1 MSATRPAPT
10 GHAARPARATRP
22 AALSAVQGVRLVA
35 AREVSMRLR
44 SKAFLIS
51 TGILLVV
58 VLGSIVAGGIFAAN
72 AGAPKVAVVPQTA
85 PLVSALGDRLDVTQA
100 ATVADAEQLVRDGDV
115 EAAIVLPGTV
125 EGATPASGTGT
136 TGGTAT
142 GTTGTGTTQTGTAP
156 EAPYEV
162 LALSDTPTTL
172 VSLLSVAPPVQ
183 LLEPGDSDGFLA
195 YIVGIAFG
203 VVFFMAAV
211 TFGSTI
217 AQSVVEEKQT
227 RVVEILLSTINAREL
242 LAGKVIGNSL
252 LAFGQTALVG
262 LAAVL
267 GLAITGQSGLLGLLG
282 PAIAWFVVFF
292 VFGFVLI
299 AALYS
304 ASAALVSR
312 QEDVGSVTS
321 PVTTLV
327 MLPYFLVIFFNSNET
342 VMAVM
347 SYVPFSAPIG
357 MPLRLFLGDT
367 EWWEPLV
374 SLVVLLATTAVV
386 VVIGSRIYANSLL
399 RTGPRVKLTDAL
411 RG

>member
-1 MSATRPAPT
+1 MSADARTARPTRTPRPA
-10 GHAARPARATRP
+10 RP
-22 AALSAVQGVRLVA
+22 AALSAVQGTRLVA
-35 AREVSMRLR
+35 AREISMRLR

-58 VLGSIVAGGIFAAN
+58 VLGSIVASGIFAAN

-85 PLVSALGDRLDVTQA
+85 PLVSGLDDRLDITQA

-125 EGATPASGTGT
+125 EGATPAP
-136 TGGTAT
+136 TAT
-142 GTTGTGTTQTGTAP
+142 GTTGTPGGP
-156 EAPYEV
+156 EAAYEV
-162 LALSDTPTTL
+162 LALSDTPTSV
-172 VSLLSVAPPVQ
+172 VSLLSLAPPVQ

-195 YIVGIAFG
+195 YVVGIAFG
-203 VVFFMAAV
+203 IVFFMAAV

-242 LAGKVIGNSL
+242 LAGKVIGNSV
-252 LAFGQTALVG
+252 LAFGQTALIG

-327 MLPYFLVIFFNSNET
+327 MLPYFLVIFFNSNEA

-357 MPLRLFLGDT
+357 MPLRLFLGDA

-374 SLVVLLATTAVV
+374 SLVILLATTAVV

-399 RTGPRVKLTDAL
+399 RTGPRVKLADAL
-411 RG
+411 KG

>member
-1 MSATRPAPT
+1 MSADART
-10 GHAARPARATRP
+10 ARPARTSRPTRP
-22 AALSAVQGVRLVA
+22 AALSAVQGTRLVA
-35 AREVSMRLR
+35 AREISMRLR

-58 VLGSIVAGGIFAAN
+58 VLGSIVASGIFAAN

-85 PLVSALGDRLDVTQA
+85 PLVSGLDDRLDITQA

-125 EGATPASGTGT
+125 EGATPAP
-136 TGGTAT
+136 TAT
-142 GTTGTGTTQTGTAP
+142 GTTGTPGGP
-156 EAPYEV
+156 EAAYEV
-162 LALSDTPTTL
+162 LALSDTPTSV
-172 VSLLSVAPPVQ
+172 VSLLSLAPPVQ

-195 YIVGIAFG
+195 YVVGIAFG
-203 VVFFMAAV
+203 IVFFMAAV

-242 LAGKVIGNSL
+242 LAGKVIGNSV
-252 LAFGQTALVG
+252 LAFGQTALIG

-327 MLPYFLVIFFNSNET
+327 MLPYFLVIFFNSNEA

-357 MPLRLFLGDT
+357 MPLRLFLGDA

-374 SLVVLLATTAVV
+374 SLVILLATTAVV

-399 RTGPRVKLTDAL
+399 RTGPRVKLADAL
-411 RG
+411 KG

>member
-1 MSATRPAPT
+1 MSADARTARPTRTPRPA
-10 GHAARPARATRP
+10 RP
-22 AALSAVQGVRLVA
+22 AALSAVQGTRLVA
-35 AREVSMRLR
+35 AREISMRLR

-58 VLGSIVAGGIFAAN
+58 VLGSIVASGIFAAN

-85 PLVSALGDRLDVTQA
+85 PLVSGLDDRLDITQA

-125 EGATPASGTGT
+125 EGATPAP
-136 TGGTAT
+136 TAT
-142 GTTGTGTTQTGTAP
+142 GTTGTPGGP
-156 EAPYEV
+156 EAAYEV
-162 LALSDTPTTL
+162 LALSDTPTGV
-172 VSLLSVAPPVQ
+172 VSLLSLAPPVQ

-195 YIVGIAFG
+195 YVVGIAFG
-203 VVFFMAAV
+203 IVFFMAAV

-242 LAGKVIGNSL
+242 LAGKVIGNSV
-252 LAFGQTALVG
+252 LAFGQTALIG

-327 MLPYFLVIFFNSNET
+327 MLPYFLVIFFNSNEA

-357 MPLRLFLGDT
+357 MPLRLFLGDA

-374 SLVVLLATTAVV
+374 SLVILLATTAVV

-399 RTGPRVKLTDAL
+399 RTGPRVKLADAL
-411 RG
+411 KG

>member
-1 MSATRPAPT
+1 MSADARTARPTRTPRPA
-10 GHAARPARATRP
+10 RP
-22 AALSAVQGVRLVA
+22 AALSAVQGTRLVA
-35 AREVSMRLR
+35 AREISMRLR

-58 VLGSIVAGGIFAAN
+58 VLGSIVASGIFAAN

-85 PLVSALGDRLDVTQA
+85 PLVSGLDDRLDITQA

-125 EGATPASGTGT
+125 EGATPAGGSGSTES
-136 TGGTAT
+136 T
-142 GTTGTGTTQTGTAP
+142 GTTGTPGGP
-156 EAPYEV
+156 EAAYEV
-162 LALSDTPTTL
+162 LALSDTPTSV
-172 VSLLSVAPPVQ
+172 VSLLSLAPPVQ

-195 YIVGIAFG
+195 YVVGIAFG
-203 VVFFMAAV
+203 IVFFMAAV

-242 LAGKVIGNSL
+242 LAGKVIGNSV
-252 LAFGQTALVG
+252 LAFGQTALIG

-327 MLPYFLVIFFNSNET
+327 MLPYFLVIFFNSNEA

-357 MPLRLFLGDT
+357 MPLRLFLGDA

-374 SLVVLLATTAVV
+374 SLVILLATTAVV

-399 RTGPRVKLTDAL
+399 RTGPRVKLADAL
-411 RG
+411 KG

>member
-1 MSATRPAPT
+1 MSADSRTARPTRPTRSA
-10 GHAARPARATRP
+10 RP
-22 AALSAVQGVRLVA
+22 AALSAVQGTRLVA
-35 AREVSMRLR
+35 AREISMRLR

-58 VLGSIVAGGIFAAN
+58 VLGSIVASGIFAAN

-85 PLVSALGDRLDVTQA
+85 PLVSGLGDRLDITQA

-125 EGATPASGTGT
+125 EGATPAGGTGSTGT
-136 TGGTAT
+136 TGSS
-142 GTTGTGTTQTGTAP
+142 GTTGTPGGP
-156 EAPYEV
+156 EAAYEV
-162 LALSDTPTTL
+162 LALSDTPTSV
-172 VSLLSVAPPVQ
+172 VSLLSLAPPVQ

-195 YIVGIAFG
+195 YVVGIAFG
-203 VVFFMAAV
+203 IVFFMAAV

-227 RVVEILLSTINAREL
+227 RVVEILLSTINSREL
-242 LAGKVIGNSL
+242 LAGKVLGNSV
-252 LAFGQTALVG
+252 LAFGQTALIG

-347 SYVPFSAPIG
+347 SYIPFSAPIG
-357 MPLRLFLGDT
+357 MPLRLFLGDA

-374 SLVVLLATTAVV
+374 SLVILLATTAVV

-399 RTGPRVKLTDAL
+399 RTGPRVKLADAL
-411 RG
+411 KG

>member
-1 MSATRPAPT
+1 MSADART
-10 GHAARPARATRP
+10 ARPARTSRPTRP
-22 AALSAVQGVRLVA
+22 AALSAVQGTRLVA
-35 AREVSMRLR
+35 AREISMRLR

-58 VLGSIVAGGIFAAN
+58 VLGSIVASGIFAAN

-85 PLVSALGDRLDVTQA
+85 PLVSGLDDRLDITQA

-125 EGATPASGTGT
+125 EGATPAP
-136 TGGTAT
+136 TAT
-142 GTTGTGTTQTGTAP
+142 GTTGTPGGP
-156 EAPYEV
+156 EAAYEV
-162 LALSDTPTTL
+162 LALSDTPTSV
-172 VSLLSVAPPVQ
+172 VSLLSLAPPVQ

-195 YIVGIAFG
+195 YVVGIAFG
-203 VVFFMAAV
+203 IVFFMAAV

-242 LAGKVIGNSL
+242 LAGKVIGNSV
-252 LAFGQTALVG
+252 LAFGQTALIG

-299 AALYS
+299 AAMYS

-327 MLPYFLVIFFNSNET
+327 MLPYFLVIFFNSNEA

-357 MPLRLFLGDT
+357 MPLRLFLGDA

-374 SLVVLLATTAVV
+374 SLVILLATTAVV

-399 RTGPRVKLTDAL
+399 RTGPRVKLADAL
-411 RG
+411 KG